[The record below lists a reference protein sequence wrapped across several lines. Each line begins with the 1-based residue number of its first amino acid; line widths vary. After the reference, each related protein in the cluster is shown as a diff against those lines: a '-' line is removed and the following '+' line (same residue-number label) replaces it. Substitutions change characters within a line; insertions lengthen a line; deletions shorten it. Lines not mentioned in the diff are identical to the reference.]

1 MSPAAGPAESLR
13 LEDCRTALDALELR
27 DCVPSP
33 RGPLY
38 FLTWRG

>member
-1 MSPAAGPAESLR
+1 MKREGDPGTGTAGPGAAPAESLR
-13 LEDCRTALDALELR
+13 LE